1 MSAIVRRLDAVL
13 VGLVRRIVQAF
24 TGESR
29 PWQGMSSASAKTSQS
44 VKPGR
49 PAEHLGAT
57 ETFGSELRALRDLEV
72 SPELVS
78 EIETELRWGLI
89 WNEFERTM
97 QAEIDRIFAPYLPE
111 PECRDFDD
119 LREKVGLQELEADKT
134 PPLATEPSSDSSPA
148 TST

>member
-1 MSAIVRRLDAVL
+1 ML
-13 VGLVRRIVQAF
+13 
-24 TGESR
+24 
-29 PWQGMSSASAKTSQS
+29 SASANMSQP
-44 VKPGR
+44 VKPGK

-97 QAEIDRIFAPYLPE
+97 QAEIDRIFAPYLPV

-119 LREKVGLQELEADKT
+119 LREKVGLQELR
-134 PPLATEPSSDSSPA
+134 PA
-148 TST
+148 